1 MPMQLSEKEVLAMV
15 QREWDRKLEALK
27 AEYGNYMGAEEE
39 PAEKPKKEKKSG
51 EPKKAKKSSIDLEP
65 QAISTGTRIKHK
77 HSGIEYTI
85 VSVSPRDMILK
96 TPEGRPF
103 SVDAEEVEKDYEL
116 D

>member
-1 MPMQLSEKEVLAMV
+1 MPMKLSEKEVLAMV
-15 QREWDRKLEALK
+15 QREWDRKLEAIK
-27 AEYGNYMGAEEE
+27 AEYGNYMGAEKE
-39 PAEKPKKEKKSG
+39 PDKKPKKKSDK
-51 EPKKAKKSSIDLEP
+51 PKKVKKSSIDLEP
-65 QAISTGTRIKHK
+65 EAISTGTRIKHK